1 MHLTARLR
9 LSIMAAAGLFPL
21 GAIALGA
28 QVNQVP
34 AQDSTLESPLAVQS
48 QPPSYLLYTYM
59 GDHYRDPFI
68 PLIGEGVTNS
78 ALDRPPQ
85 VASLVL
91 KGIVQDAKG
100 RMALL
105 NSGASSYILR
115 GGHLYDGNNRL
126 VKGIAGVIKQES
138 ALLIGP
144 DHTPHEVFIKK
155 SL

>member
-9 LSIMAAAGLFPL
+9 IFVLVATGTFPL
-21 GAIALGA
+21 SAIALGA
-28 QVNQVP
+28 PVGQIP
-34 AQDSTLESPLAVQS
+34 APTQAPLAIAS
-48 QPPSYLLYTYM
+48 QPPSYAQYNYM
-59 GDHYRDPFI
+59 GDRYRDPFI
-68 PLIGEGVTNS
+68 PLIGEGVTNT

-105 NSGASSYILR
+105 NSGVSSYILR
-115 GGHLYDGNNRL
+115 GGRLYDGNNKM

-155 SL
+155 TL